1 MVNWAKNGLR
11 AASCGLALVLVV
23 AGCTAADPRGEAGAF
38 GSQSE
43 KTRDVVVLADPVPGF
58 GRIGGDTEDMALESS
73 QAFFEKAPAVVVL
86 GKDGAQDD
94 AAKMA
99 RTLGVPLLVAP
110 DGAPE
115 DASDQQDFGS
125 ELGRLGARTLI
136 AYGALS
142 DSLAGGLD
150 VVDGSASNADLPEVD
165 HAEGTTESGFAVV
178 VRAGE
183 KAAKAAGPA
192 LATAQAAGA
201 DLHTMDSDDPRAA
214 KNQEFF
220 QNHAASELYAI
231 GNGFGKTK
239 DFSALA
245 ATAAEGKQLPGGGQ
259 IVFPDRRMVALY
271 GTPGTASLGLLGEQD
286 IDGAIKRA
294 KKYAEEYQ
302 PHSKEKVQPAFE
314 IIATVASASAGKDGK
329 YSSYVPVER
338 LEPWVKAAQEAG
350 VYVVLDLQP
359 GRNDFLTQAKHYEK
373 LLTYPNVG
381 IAYDPE
387 WRLKPGQ
394 RHMVQIGSVDAAELN
409 RANDWLAELTRK
421 QKLPQKIVILHQFTR
436 SMIRDRAALDTSHPE
451 LAMVVHA
458 DGNGTP
464 GMKMA
469 TWKNLRLDLPD
480 GIWMGWKNF
489 IDEDSPTFTP
499 KKTFDID
506 PKPWFV
512 SYQ

>member
-1 MVNWAKNGLR
+1 VEPG
-11 AASCGLALVLVV
+11 G
-23 AGCTAADPRGEAGAF
+23 DAGAF
-38 GSQSE
+38 GPESPETQ
-43 KTRDVVVLADPVPGF
+43 DIVVLSDPVPGF
-58 GRIGGDTEDMALESS
+58 GRIGGDAEHMAIKSS

-86 GKDGAQDD
+86 GQDGGLDD
-94 AAKMA
+94 ATGRA

-110 DGAPE
+110 QDAPGE
-115 DASDQQDFGS
+115 ASSEQKDFAT
-125 ELGRLGARTLI
+125 EVERLGARTLI
-136 AYGALS
+136 AYGSLS
-142 DSLAGGLD
+142 ASVAGGLE
-150 VVDGSASNADLPEVD
+150 VVDGSAPDADFPD
-165 HAEGTTESGFAVV
+165 IDPADGSMDSGFAVV

-183 KAAKAAGPA
+183 QAAQAAGPA

-201 DLHTMDSDDPRAA
+201 DLHTMESGDPRAA

-220 QNHAASELYAI
+220 QNHAGSDLYAI
-231 GNGFGKTK
+231 GDGFGKAK

-286 IDGAIKRA
+286 VDAAIKRA
-294 KKYAEEYQ
+294 KKYAAEYQ

-359 GRNDFLTQAKHYEK
+359 GQNDFLTQAKHYER

-394 RHMVQIGSVDAAELN
+394 RHLAQIGSVDAAELN

-421 QKLPQKIVILHQFTR
+421 HQLPQKIVILHQFTQ
-436 SMIRDRAALDTSHPE
+436 SMIRDRSTLDTSHPE
-451 LAMVVHA
+451 LALVVHA

-469 TWKNLRLDLPD
+469 TWKNLRRNLPD
-480 GIWMGWKNF
+480 GIRMGWKNF

-499 KKTFDID
+499 EKTFDID

>member
-1 MVNWAKNGLR
+1 MVDWAKSGLR

-23 AGCTAADPRGEAGAF
+23 AGCTAVDPRGETGSLGA
-38 GSQSE
+38 QAQNNQ
-43 KTRDVVVLADPVPGF
+43 DLVVLADPVPGY
-58 GRIGGDTEDMALESS
+58 GRIDGGTEDMALKSS
-73 QAFFEKAPAVVVL
+73 QAFFDKAPAVVVL
-86 GKDGAQDD
+86 GKDGAQHD
-94 AAKMA
+94 AAEMA
-99 RTLGVPLLVAP
+99 RKLGVPLLVAP

-115 DASDQQDFGS
+115 KASGQHGFS
-125 ELGRLGARTLI
+125 NEVRRLGARSLI
-136 AYGALS
+136 AYGSMS
-142 DSLAGGLD
+142 DSLAIGLE
-150 VVDGSASNADLPEVD
+150 VVEGSAPEADLPEIEHTD
-165 HAEGTTESGFAVV
+165 GTPEPGFAVV

-183 KAAKAAGPA
+183 KAGEAAGPA
-192 LATAQAAGA
+192 LATARAAGA
-201 DLHTMDSDDPRAA
+201 DLHTMDSSDPRAA
-214 KNQEFF
+214 DNQEFF
-220 QNHAASELYAI
+220 QNHAGSDLYAI
-231 GNGFGKTK
+231 GDGFGKAK

-245 ATAAEGKQLPGGGQ
+245 ATAAAGKQLPGGGQ

-286 IDGAIKRA
+286 VDGAIRRA
-294 KKYAEEYQ
+294 KKYAAEYQ
-302 PHSKEKVQPAFE
+302 PHSKERVQPAFE

-359 GRNDFLTQAKHYEK
+359 GQNDFLTQAKHYER

-394 RHMVQIGSVDAAELN
+394 RHLAQIGSVDAAELN

-421 QKLPQKIVILHQFTR
+421 HQLPQKIVILHQFTQ
-436 SMIRDRAALDTSHPE
+436 SMIRDRSTLDTSHPE
-451 LAMVVHA
+451 LALVVHA

-469 TWKNLRLDLPD
+469 TWKNLRRNLPD
-480 GIWMGWKNF
+480 GIRMGWKNF

-499 KKTFDID
+499 EKTFDID